1 MNKMNVGIG
10 PLELS
15 YQLQILKLEVVLP
28 FFLRNLEF
36 NYLEKIGVCGYI
48 GNANGK
54 EFISE

>member
-15 YQLQILKLEVVLP
+15 YQLQILKIEAVWP

-36 NYLEKIGVCGYI
+36 NYIEKIGVCGYI